1 MRRRFIAAGG
11 TLALV
16 VALGW
21 PSAAVAAPPTAGVTI
36 SDTVLAI
43 GETAVVTITFSEA
56 VTGVTLSSVSATGGV
71 LSALTTSDNITYT
84 TEFTPSAATQSTGNV
99 VTLDFAGIQ
108 NGAGE
113 ATSGAIVSDPYTVD
127 TVRPV
132 LASSIQISDTQLILG
147 ETATVTFVFTEIVPG
162 FDVGDVT
169 VPNARLSG
177 FSTSDSRVWTATL
190 TPDADV
196 TDASNILTLDYSSIT
211 DAAGKAGMGSV
222 DSGNYGVSTARPRLA
237 VPITISDTALRAG
250 DTATVTF
257 TFAEPV
263 TGFGTADVI
272 TPNGV
277 LSMPTSPD
285 GGTTWTATF
294 TPNPGTQAA
303 ANTFMLIYNGVTTV
317 TGNAG
322 AGSASSG
329 NYAVDTLPPT
339 TAISL
344 SDSAL
349 ASGETATVVFAFSEA
364 VTGFDTSDIAAGS
377 ATLSSLASANGGITW
392 TATLTPDANTISP
405 SNVIALNLA
414 GITDLAGNGGTGTAT
429 STAYAVDTVATPAV
443 TPPAPPSPP
452 AVPAVAPLAGVAG
465 SPLPLTGGNP
475 TGMLLA
481 GALLTAAGLALT
493 VARRRVEA

>member
-16 VALGW
+16 MALGW
-21 PSAAVAAPPTAGVTI
+21 PTAAVAAPPTATVTI
-36 SDTVLAI
+36 SETMLAI
-43 GETAVVTITFSEA
+43 GDTAVVTITFSEA
-56 VTGVTLSSVSATGGV
+56 VTGIGPSTVTATGGV
-71 LSALTTSDNITYT
+71 LSALTTSDNMTYT
-84 TEFTPSAATQSTGNV
+84 AVFTPSTATQSAGNV
-99 VTLDFAGIQ
+99 VTLNFAGIQ

-127 TVRPV
+127 TVRPT
-132 LASSIQISDTQLILG
+132 LASSIQISDTELLLG
-147 ETATVTFVFTEIVPG
+147 ESATVTFVFTESVTG

-169 VPNARLSG
+169 VPNASLLGLNSPDG
-177 FSTSDSRVWTATL
+177 RVWTATL

-196 TDASNILTLDYSSIT
+196 TDASNILTLYYSSIT
-211 DAAGKAGMGSV
+211 DAAGNAGMGSFS
-222 DSGNYGVSTARPRLA
+222 SGNYGVFTARPRLA
-237 VPITISDTALRAG
+237 GPITISDTALRAG
-250 DTATVTF
+250 ETATVTF

-263 TGFGTADVI
+263 TGFDTADVI
-272 TPNGV
+272 APNGV

-294 TPNPGTQAA
+294 TPNPGTQVA
-303 ANTFMLIYNGVTTV
+303 ANTFTLIYAGVMTV
-317 TGNAG
+317 TGNPG
-322 AGSASSG
+322 AGTATSG

-339 TAISL
+339 GTISL

-349 ASGETATVVFAFSEA
+349 VSGETARVVFTFSEA

-377 ATLSSLASANGGITW
+377 ATLSSLASADGGVTW
-392 TATLTPDANTISP
+392 TATLTPEVNTTSP
-405 SNVIALNLA
+405 SNVIALDLA
-414 GITDLAGNGGTGTAT
+414 GVTDLAGNAGTGTAT
-429 STAYAVDTVATPAV
+429 STAYAVDTVATPAA
-443 TPPAPPSPP
+443 TPPAPP
-452 AVPAVAPLAGVAG
+452 AEPAVAPLAGVAG

-493 VARRRVEA
+493 VTRRRVEA